1 MIIVLR
7 PHVTDDEVARVVDQ
21 VRQLGLTPHV
31 SRGVTRT
38 IIGCIGDEDRLREMP
53 LLSMPAVDTIL
64 PIEKPYKLAAREF
77 TARETHVRLGGT
89 LIGDGAVHVIAGPC
103 SVEGQ
108 PMLLETA
115 TAVKAAGAVALRGGA
130 FKPRTSPYS
139 FRGLGAAA
147 LDMMVEVRAATG
159 LPVVTEVLDTRH
171 VALVAARADC
181 LQVGARNMQNFAL
194 LTEVGDA
201 GKPVLLKR
209 GLSATLEDF
218 LLAAEYILARGNPN
232 VILCERG
239 IRTFE
244 RALRNTLDIGAVPYL
259 KQETHLPVLVDPSH
273 AAGRRDLV
281 PALALA
287 AVAAGADGL
296 LIEVHPDPDHARSDG
311 DQSLDLVG
319 FGHLMQRVGDVAA
332 ALGRPGAGV
341 GTSTGAV
348 PALATQS
355 A

>member
-7 PHVTDDEVARVVDQ
+7 PNASEHDLEQIVAQVTA
-21 VRQLGLTPHV
+21 LGLTPHV
-31 SRGVTRT
+31 SRGVSRT
-38 IIGCIGDEDRLREMP
+38 IIGCIGDEDRLREVP
-53 LLSMPAVDTIL
+53 VLAFPAVETIL
-64 PIEKPYKLAAREF
+64 PVEKPYKLASREF
-77 TARETHVRLGGT
+77 VARDTEVILGGAAV
-89 LIGDGAVHVIAGPC
+89 GDGAVHAIAGPC
-103 SVEGQ
+103 SVEGRD
-108 PMLLETA
+108 MLLETA
-115 TAVKAAGAVALRGGA
+115 EAVKAAGAVALRGGA
-130 FKPRTSPYS
+130 FKPRTSPYA
-139 FRGLGAAA
+139 FRGLGAEALYLLAA
-147 LDMMVEVRAATG
+147 VREATG

-171 VALVAARADC
+171 VALVAEKADC

-194 LTEVGDA
+194 LTEVGES

-209 GLSATLEDF
+209 GMSATLEDL
-218 LLAAEYILARGNPN
+218 LLAAEYVLARGNGQ
-232 VILCERG
+232 VMLCERG

-259 KQETHLPVLVDPSH
+259 KRETHLPVLVDPSH

-311 DQSLDLVG
+311 DQSLTLDA
-319 FGHLMQRVGDVAA
+319 FGELMDRIRDVAA
-332 ALGRPGAGV
+332 ALGRRVAEPL
-341 GTSTGAV
+341 TSGRDV
-348 PALATQS
+348 S